1 MARLSYLAVVG
12 FKETY
17 HIAMPYPLGGAV
29 RLSDDII
36 VEPGQFF
43 RTAEAVVEGAI

>member
-1 MARLSYLAVVG
+1 
-12 FKETY
+12 
-17 HIAMPYPLGGAV
+17 MPYPLGGAV

-43 RTAEAVVEGAI
+43 RSAVAVVEGAIKAAFHSGSSPGSGG

>member
-1 MARLSYLAVVG
+1 VLTVIRFEGADY
-12 FKETY
+12 
-17 HIAMPYPLGGAV
+17 IAMPYPLGGAV

-43 RTAEAVVEGAI
+43 RLA